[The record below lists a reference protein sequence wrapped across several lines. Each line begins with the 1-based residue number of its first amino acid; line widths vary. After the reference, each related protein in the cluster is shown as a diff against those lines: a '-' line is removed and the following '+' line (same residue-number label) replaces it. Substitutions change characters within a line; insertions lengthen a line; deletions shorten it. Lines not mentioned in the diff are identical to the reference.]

1 MPARSVS
8 VVIVTFCSAGTVAR
22 TLACAGQLPAVEV
35 VVVDNDSPDDTVTV
49 IQSHLPPNGRLV
61 QQSNVGFGAGN
72 NAGVRALT
80 KPADAVLFLNPD
92 AVIQP
97 DDLRALLQH
106 MEADDRIGM
115 VGPRMFRDGVPI
127 GSSGRAATAFTEIE
141 RALPSPICRL
151 FPRRPA
157 PPDDAR
163 TGPVG
168 YVEGACML
176 VRRKA
181 FDHVGQ
187 FDEQFFLFFEE
198 LDLAQRLRRA
208 GWSVELVAEA
218 VAEHQVATSRTS
230 TTLGGEPFF
239 MASTYR
245 YLAKWRGRRRAEGW
259 FVAVR
264 AIWWVKV
271 ALRRMPVDDRRIL
284 VDAVNAIR
292 ARQSDAGGAY

>member
-1 MPARSVS
+1 MSVS
-8 VVIVTFCSAGTVAR
+8 VVVVTHRSAATVAR
-22 TLACAGQLPAVEV
+22 TLECAAQLPAAEV
-35 VVVDNDSPDDTVTV
+35 VVVDNDSPDETVAV
-49 IQSHLPPNGRLV
+49 INGHLPANGRLV
-61 QQSNVGFGAGN
+61 QQRNVGFGAGN
-72 NAGVRALT
+72 NAGVHALT
-80 KPADAVLFLNPD
+80 TPVDAVLFLNPD

-97 DDLRALLQH
+97 EDLRALLRH
-106 MEADDRIGM
+106 MEANDRLGM
-115 VGPRMFRDGVPI
+115 VGPRMYRDGVPI
-127 GSSGRAATAFTEIE
+127 GSSGRVASAFTEIE
-141 RALPSPICRL
+141 RALPSPVRKL

-157 PPDDAR
+157 QASDAR

-181 FDHVGQ
+181 FDHVGE

-218 VAEHQVATSRTS
+218 AAEHQVATSRAS

-245 YLAKWRGRRRAEGW
+245 YLAKWRGRRSAEGW
-259 FVAVR
+259 FAAVR
-264 AIWWVKV
+264 MIWWVRV
-271 ALRRMPVDDRRIL
+271 ALGRLPASDRRIL
-284 VDAVNAIR
+284 VDAVEAER
-292 ARQSDAGGAY
+292 SPR